1 MIILA
6 PLDTVLLIRTDT
18 AVDKADP
25 PPTAELRLLGSPLG
39 TAVEETKSWLTSP
52 PKGDSEMNVAVEASL
67 AEAVEEV
74 IEAPRLPIGP
84 LLTFDASAAERAGDS
99 VFFVLCR
106 PADEVEGLVG
116 EMVKAMMLPDWA
128 LAFDA
133 MLALRAGIPF
143 SVTLCRLAV
152 EVEEA
157 CKPVKTAVRLFST
170 VVVEDS
176 DPYPG
181 GTPEEGPLGNG
192 NLVTKMDGVPTK
204 PPPYALPSK
213 AAV

>member
-6 PLDTVLLIRTDT
+6 PLDSGLLIRTDT
-18 AVDKADP
+18 AVDNADP
-25 PPTAELRLLGSPLG
+25 PPTVELRLLGTPLG

-67 AEAVEEV
+67 PEAVEEI
-74 IEAPRLPIGP
+74 IETPRLPISP
-84 LLTFDASAAERAGDS
+84 LLTFGAIAAEGAGTS
-99 VFFVLCR
+99 LVVVLCR

-116 EMVKAMMLPDWA
+116 EMVKAMMLPNWA
-128 LAFDA
+128 LTFDT
-133 MLALRAGIPF
+133 MVALRAGIPF

-170 VVVEDS
+170 VVTDES

-204 PPPYALPSK
+204 PPPYALPSNS
-213 AAV
+213 AV

>member
-1 MIILA
+1 MILA
-6 PLDTVLLIRTDT
+6 LLDSGLLVRTDT
-18 AVDKADP
+18 AVDEANP
-25 PPTAELRLLGSPLG
+25 PPTAELRLGTPLG

-67 AEAVEEV
+67 PEAVEEN
-74 IEAPRLPIGP
+74 IEAPTLPISP
-84 LLTFDASAAERAGDS
+84 LLTFDAIAAEGAGAS
-99 VFFVLCR
+99 IVVVLCR
-106 PADEVEGLVG
+106 PADKVEGLVG
-116 EMVKAMMLPDWA
+116 EMVKAMMLLNWA
-128 LAFDA
+128 LTFDA
-133 MLALRAGIPF
+133 MVALRAGIPF

-157 CKPVKTAVRLFST
+157 CKPVNTAVRLFST
-170 VVVEDS
+170 VVMDDS

-181 GTPEEGPLGNG
+181 GTPEEGLLGNG

-204 PPPYALPSK
+204 PPPYALPSN